1 MHLPTDTDSSPPP
14 LVLPSLA
21 DLPPPV
27 TDAQRERAHR
37 REWSWRGQ
45 PLHPWSLEREIFWRE
60 LRAHEE
66 SPAIGSYQTIP
77 DFLPEAVR
85 ILWIASASDAEL
97 RTLRQLTPE
106 SQRNHCNL
114 WASMN
119 ITLAES
125 FAAARIGHE
134 IYEAVALQRT
144 RPIDSQEIDGL
155 GE

>member
-1 MHLPTDTDSSPPP
+1 MQLPTDPPSNIAPDLSLTDAA
-14 LVLPSLA
+14 PS
-21 DLPPPV
+21 V

-37 REWSWRGQ
+37 REWTWRGK

-66 SPAIGSYQTIP
+66 APAIASYQTIP

-85 ILWIASASDAEL
+85 ILWIASATDDAL
-97 RTLRQLTPE
+97 RALRQLTPE
-106 SQRNHCNL
+106 AQRITCVT
-114 WASMN
+114 WAAKN
-119 ITLAES
+119 ITLEES
-125 FAAARIGHE
+125 FDASRIGHE

-144 RPIDSQEIDGL
+144 RPLETQEVDGL